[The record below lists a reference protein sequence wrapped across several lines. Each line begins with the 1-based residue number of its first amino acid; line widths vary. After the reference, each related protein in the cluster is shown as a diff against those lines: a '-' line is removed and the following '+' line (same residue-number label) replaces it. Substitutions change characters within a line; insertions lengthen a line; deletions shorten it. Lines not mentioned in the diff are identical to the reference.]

1 MNASKLAKPLA
12 LMSAAAALLLAPS
25 SSAKGGAE
33 VGTATVC
40 ATGTC
45 CPSVGSKCYPND
57 QTYHEDYYYKKE
69 GSCSS

>member
-1 MNASKLAKPLA
+1 MDTSKLAKPLA
-12 LMSAAAALLLAPS
+12 LLSAAAALLLAPT
-25 SSAKGGAE
+25 SAKGGQA
-33 VGTATVC
+33 VGTATIC

-69 GSCSS
+69 GSCAS